1 MNPLQEIINQ
11 QKIIASLR
19 RKEDLAEIVHH
30 PKIKTVFIL
39 NSTIFNLKKMVHD
52 LKSTGKNVFVHID
65 LIEGLGKDPVGV
77 KYLKIMGV
85 TGIVTTKLNLIKA
98 AKEEGLL
105 TIQRLFMVDSEAV
118 KTGIKMAKQIKPE
131 AIEILPAFIPKYYLE
146 TIQQELGIP
155 TIAGGLIRTTED
167 VQQVFATGFDA
178 ISTSRRLLWNL

>member
-1 MNPLQEIINQ
+1 MNPMYEIINE

-30 PKIKTVFIL
+30 PKIQTVFVL
-39 NSTIFNLKKMVHD
+39 NSNIFDLKKIVHD
-52 LKSTGKNVFVHID
+52 LKSVGKKVFVHMD
-65 LIEGLGKDPVGV
+65 LIDGLGKDPAGV
-77 KYLKIMGV
+77 KYLKVMGV
-85 TGIVTTKLNLIKA
+85 NGIVTTKLPLIKA

-118 KTGIKMAKQIKPE
+118 KTGIKMAKQVKPE
-131 AIEILPAFIPKYYLE
+131 AIEILPAFIPRYYLE

-155 TIAGGLIRTTED
+155 TIAGGLIRTEED

-178 ISTSRRLLWNL
+178 ISTSRRMLWNL